1 MTPDPVLLP
10 EMDRKPPD
18 GSRIITGNLVW
29 KHSVMQFQGILG
41 FIVLAAVG
49 LLAFSHLK
57 GLVPEERPVR
67 AQAEA
72 RELASATLDY
82 HADTGQWPRNPE
94 GNIDLTPL
102 LGRHSGRRATTMASG
117 TTGGGLGGLGG
128 LSESAAP
135 TGHRGAGRYWVKEI
149 PLDPWGRSYL
159 VLQTDTAIA
168 VVSTGP
174 NKKLDTD
181 LARIW
186 ARPANI
192 NPCDGDDVGIVLEID
207 SDGGL

>member
-1 MTPDPVLLP
+1 MTPDPVLIP
-10 EMDRKPPD
+10 ETDRKPPD
-18 GSRIITGNLVW
+18 GGRIITENLLW
-29 KHSVMQFQGILG
+29 NKPVMRFQGILG

-49 LLAFSHLK
+49 LLAFSHLR
-57 GLVPEERPVR
+57 GVAPEERPVR

-82 HADTGQWPRNPE
+82 HTDTGQWPRDSE

-102 LGRHSGRRATTMASG
+102 LARQSGNKATTMASG
-117 TTGGGLGGLGG
+117 ATGGGLDGLDG
-128 LSESAAP
+128 LSGAAASL
-135 TGHRGAGRYWVKEI
+135 GDQGGGRYWLEEI

-174 NKKLDTD
+174 NKKLDTE

-186 ARPANI
+186 VRPANI

-207 SDGGL
+207 SGEGF